1 MEEMGKHYEEEYE
14 ADIREVKQLGFTPE
28 WSFSGKVRDSDILLP
43 LPFLHRPCLGARI
56 LVRSYVRRYLH
67 AIYKEITDWIQE
79 NRERSSHLLLCS
91 IIYTEEFMTQYLDHV
106 LVALYKGIGE
116 KENKTVMKNL
126 PLCLKYIGRYCPP
139 TAYGVLVL
147 QAVRNELASF
157 YPHTQQGA
165 LHAFGYL
172 FAGTLDI
179 FPRDES
185 LAKVEVI
192 LQDFI
197 SSVESHVLDS
207 MDTELADSL
216 VETLK
221 NITDML
227 IHKQEKGLDIS
238 IWHKHNKAV
247 FYMLVRAMGVYNNFK
262 LINKAEPEHIVE

>member
-1 MEEMGKHYEEEYE
+1 
-14 ADIREVKQLGFTPE
+14 
-28 WSFSGKVRDSDILLP
+28 
-43 LPFLHRPCLGARI
+43 
-56 LVRSYVRRYLH
+56 
-67 AIYKEITDWIQE
+67 
-79 NRERSSHLLLCS
+79 
-91 IIYTEEFMTQYLDHV
+91 
-106 LVALYKGIGE
+106 
-116 KENKTVMKNL
+116 
-126 PLCLKYIGRYCPP
+126 
-139 TAYGVLVL
+139 
-147 QAVRNELASF
+147 
-157 YPHTQQGA
+157 
-165 LHAFGYL
+165 
-172 FAGTLDI
+172 
-179 FPRDES
+179 

-262 LINKAEPEHIVE
+262 LINKAEPGHILE